1 VLAIAIVLV
10 LDKARSITS
19 TSTSFIRLGGWNT
32 FRRESTNAERQNQ
45 SVIIGPAMVRFHRDA
60 GLISTL
66 PMRREE

>member
-10 LDKARSITS
+10 LDKAQSITS
-19 TSTSFIRLGGWNT
+19 FIHLGGWNT